1 MTTKAE
7 FIANISKRLG
17 RSSIEP
23 PKESVVGAPDF
34 WQSYQLSTSERL
46 EKFVDEVN
54 ELGAHAAT
62 YATFD
67 DVEAAVQRLLTELN
81 PPNILAWRGETAEQ
95 WQFDRLLAGQSV
107 MKWQR
112 ETFLEDVLHA
122 KVSVTAVDYAIAET
136 GSLVVCTDKSKPR
149 VASLVSDVHIAL
161 VRSSQIY
168 TRMGE
173 VLAQIAKL
181 DVVPSSLHFITGP
194 SRSSDIENDLS
205 IGVHGPAALYVFVL
219 EEQ

>member
-23 PKESVVGAPDF
+23 PKDRVVGAPIF
-34 WQSYQLSTSERL
+34 WQQYHLSSSERL
-46 EKFVDEVN
+46 KKFVDEVN
-54 ELGAHAAT
+54 ELGAHATAYT
-62 YATFD
+62 TFD
-67 DVEAAVQRLLTELN
+67 DLQAAVRQLLSELN
-81 PPNILAWRGETAEQ
+81 PPNIVAWRGETAEQ
-95 WQFDRLLAGQSV
+95 WQFDRLLAGHSILE
-107 MKWQR
+107 WRR
-112 ETFLEDVLHA
+112 ETFLQDVLHA

-136 GSLVVCTDKSKPR
+136 GSLVVCTDKTKPR

-161 VRSSQIY
+161 VRSSQLY

-173 VLAQIAKL
+173 VLEQIANNG
-181 DVVPSSLHFITGP
+181 DIPSSLHFITGP

-219 EEQ
+219 AEQ